1 MKGLINLLENIRR
14 HAPGEAPSEA
24 EHHHFKDGKA
34 ACNLRELREV
44 RYGAFGKKLAVF
56 LEHDIPDAGREA
68 GNGLEERCFPC
79 RIAAGDGNELPRPDG
94 KRNVVKNLFRSEI
107 NAEVLNGERER
118 HQKSLRLFKSR
129 TRRKGTPA
137 MDVTMPIGSM
147 APAESHLA
155 ISEERSMMKPP
166 ARMLPGMSQ
175 R

>member
-1 MKGLINLLENIRR
+1 M
-14 HAPGEAPSEA
+14 
-24 EHHHFKDGKA
+24 
-34 ACNLRELREV
+34 REV

-56 LEHDIPDAGREA
+56 LEHDIPDAGREV